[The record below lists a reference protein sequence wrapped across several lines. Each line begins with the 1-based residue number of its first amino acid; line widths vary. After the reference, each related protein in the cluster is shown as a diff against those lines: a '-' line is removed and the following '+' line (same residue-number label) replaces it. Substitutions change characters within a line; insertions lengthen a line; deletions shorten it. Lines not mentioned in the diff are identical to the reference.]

1 MPLGYYYSFSFM
13 LKELPIYIRGMDVG
27 KKLINDHEDRI
38 TIIQIVGRKLRFVD
52 HIRESLEFWKQDLSG
67 R

>member
-1 MPLGYYYSFSFM
+1 M